1 MAEKDADPDDKDL
14 MVTYYKSS
22 GPGGQ
27 KKNKTESAVRIKHL
41 PTGIIVTACE
51 SRSQS
56 DNRERAR
63 QRLRE
68 RLAALNRRQKKRVAT
83 KPTRAAQ
90 ERRLSAKARAGER
103 KRDRGR
109 VDDG

>member
-1 MAEKDADPDDKDL
+1 VNDEHSMDEKNL
-14 MVTYYKSS
+14 VVTFYRSS

-41 PTGIIVTACE
+41 PTGIIVTATE
-51 SRSQS
+51 SRSQFE
-56 DNRERAR
+56 NKERAL

-83 KPTRAAQ
+83 KPTRAAK
-90 ERRLSAKARAGER
+90 ERRLSAKARTSER
-103 KRDRGR
+103 KRDRGSF
-109 VDDG
+109 DD

>member
-1 MAEKDADPDDKDL
+1 MNDELSMDEKNL
-14 MVTYYKSS
+14 VVTFYKAS

-41 PTGIIVTACE
+41 PTGIIVTATE
-51 SRSQS
+51 SRSQL
-56 DNRERAR
+56 DNRERAM
-63 QRLRE
+63 QRLRQ

-83 KPTRAAQ
+83 KPTRASQ

-109 VDDG
+109 CDD